1 VSDGYKVR
9 REHDCIVIEGWIPV
23 TDLVALTREWDKT
36 RGDGEA
42 AWIVDSLLASHLQVN
57 MVLGT
62 PQACLAWRQQLGI
75 AVPDSAARPR
85 YRLVD
90 QPYPGIVCGKC
101 GMTSYN
107 RNDITHRYCGNCN
120 IYLDNT

>member
-1 VSDGYKVR
+1 VSEGYKVR
-9 REHDCIVIEGWIPV
+9 RENDCVVIEGWIPV

-42 AWIVDSLLASHLQVN
+42 AWIVDSLLASHLQCN

-75 AVPDSAARPR
+75 AVPDRAAAPA

-90 QPYPGIVCGKC
+90 KPYPGILCYGCGR
-101 GMTSYN
+101 TSYN
-107 RNDITHRYCGNCN
+107 SNDVKHRYCGNCK
-120 IYLDNT
+120 IYLDD